1 MNADSLK
8 YKVKVQSL
16 QTGVSPQD
24 LLKMYFFERL
34 LYRISISK
42 YKTNFI
48 LKGGFFLT
56 ILLGENK
63 RTTQDIDMLVKNV
76 SVNRNSIISIIQE
89 ILKVKSDDD
98 IMFQLLKV
106 KDIRLM
112 DKYGGLK
119 VYLMGV
125 KENIRIPLSIDI
137 TTGDPII
144 PKELS
149 FSYCSIFDNTVI
161 KIMTFSV
168 ETVIAEKFE
177 TLLSTTTGNTRLKDF
192 YDLYMLIS
200 KYENKIDNYNLIL
213 ALTKTCERRKSC
225 SLLIDVRKL
234 FNIVK
239 NSEQLQSSWNRFQKR
254 YIYAKDIDYLEIMSK
269 IEIIVKIL
277 EEDKKVTI

>member
-161 KIMTFSV
+161 KI
-168 ETVIAEKFE
+168 I
-177 TLLSTTTGNTRLKDF
+177 LL
-192 YDLYMLIS
+192 
-200 KYENKIDNYNLIL
+200 
-213 ALTKTCERRKSC
+213 
-225 SLLIDVRKL
+225 V
-234 FNIVK
+234 
-239 NSEQLQSSWNRFQKR
+239 
-254 YIYAKDIDYLEIMSK
+254 
-269 IEIIVKIL
+269 
-277 EEDKKVTI
+277 

>member
-177 TLLSTTTGNTRLKDF
+177 TLLSTTTGNTHLKDF

-213 ALTKTCERRKSC
+213 ALTKTCERRKSY

-254 YIYAKDIDYLEIMSK
+254 YAYAKDIGYLEIMSK

-277 EEDKKVTI
+277 EEDKKVAV

>member
-213 ALTKTCERRKSC
+213 ALTKTCERRKSY

-239 NSEQLQSSWNRFQKR
+239 NSEQLQSSLNRFQKR